1 MGSTSVKNNIYCLT
15 AMEEEYKVIKQIGKG
30 SFGRV
35 LLVETGETRDKFVIK
50 QVNTANMAQN
60 ETEKVRMKR
69 KQWKNEKMEIMFR
82 F

>member
-1 MGSTSVKNNIYCLT
+1 MGLTSVKNNIYCLT

-69 KQWKNEKMEIMFR
+69 KQWKNGKMEIMFR

>member
-1 MGSTSVKNNIYCLT
+1 MD
-15 AMEEEYKVIKQIGKG
+15 EEYKVIKQIGKG

-60 ETEKVRMKR
+60 ETEKVRMKW
-69 KQWKNEKMEIMFR
+69 KQWKNGKMEIMFR

>member
-1 MGSTSVKNNIYCLT
+1 
-15 AMEEEYKVIKQIGKG
+15 MEEEYKVIKQIGKG

-69 KQWKNEKMEIMFR
+69 KRWKNGKMKIMFR